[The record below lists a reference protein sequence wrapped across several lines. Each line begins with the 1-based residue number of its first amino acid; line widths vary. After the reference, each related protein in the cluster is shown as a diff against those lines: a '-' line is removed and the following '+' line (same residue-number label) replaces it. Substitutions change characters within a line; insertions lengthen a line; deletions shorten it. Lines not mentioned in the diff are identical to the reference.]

1 MHSQMIVSAS
11 AFLCFHGRISVL
23 ELDECY
29 RTNICFFSL
38 LLGESALIAY
48 VNGILENIEEGN
60 AVVDVNGFG
69 INVNISGSTMDK
81 MPGIGESVK
90 LYTYTNVKE
99 DAFTLFGFLSR
110 DELNLFKM
118 LITVNGIGPKGG
130 LSILSVM
137 SPDDL
142 RFAIMAGDSASIS
155 KAPGIGKK
163 TAERITLELRDKIK
177 VSEDDMLSGGAALTP
192 DISGDGAFPARDE
205 TVAALVALGYNSAL
219 AMKAVRKVLGA
230 NPDAAENTEKL
241 LKLALK
247 EMF

>member
-1 MHSQMIVSAS
+1 MYIP
-11 AFLCFHGRISVL
+11 FLEDYF
-23 ELDECY
+23 
-29 RTNICFFSL
+29 
-38 LLGESALIAY
+38 LIAY
-48 VNGILENIEEGN
+48 VNGILESLEEGN

-69 INVNISGSTMDK
+69 INVNISGSTMDR
-81 MPGIGESVK
+81 MPGIGEAVR

-99 DAFTLFGFLSR
+99 DSFTLFGFLSR

-142 RFAIMAGDSASIS
+142 RFAIMSGDSKSIS
-155 KAPGIGKK
+155 SAPGIGKK

-177 VSEDDMLSGGAALTP
+177 VTEDEMLAGGSGIAIA
-192 DISGDGAFPARDE
+192 DDGLEAEASSARDE
-205 TVAALVALGYNSAL
+205 AVAALVALGYNSAA
-219 AMKAVRKVLGA
+219 AMKAVRKVLAA
-230 NPDAAENTEKL
+230 NKQSAEDTELL
-241 LKLALK
+241 LKLSLK

>member
-1 MHSQMIVSAS
+1 MNICALLQNDFISFVVGR
-11 AFLCFHGRISVL
+11 FLCHFMIQYS
-23 ELDECY
+23 EF
-29 RTNICFFSL
+29 N
-38 LLGESALIAY
+38 ESGDHSLIAY
-48 VNGILENIEEGN
+48 VNGILESIEEGN
-60 AVVDVNGFG
+60 AVVDVNGIG
-69 INVNISGSTMDK
+69 VNVNISGSTMDR
-81 MPGIGESVK
+81 MPGIGEVVK

-137 SPDDL
+137 TPDDL
-142 RFAIMAGDSASIS
+142 RFAIIAGDSTSIS

-177 VSEDDMLSGGAALTP
+177 ATEDDMLKSSST
-192 DISGDGAFPARDE
+192 ISMDDLGDEGSSARDE
-205 TVAALVALGYNSAL
+205 AVAALVALGYNSSD
-219 AMKAVRKVLGA
+219 AMKAVRKVLTA
-230 NPDAAENTEKL
+230 NSSAADDTEML

>member
-1 MHSQMIVSAS
+1 M
-11 AFLCFHGRISVL
+11 
-23 ELDECY
+23 
-29 RTNICFFSL
+29 
-38 LLGESALIAY
+38 IAY
-48 VNGILENIEEGN
+48 VNGILESIEEGN
-60 AVVDVNGFG
+60 AVVDVNGVG
-69 INVNISGSTMDK
+69 YNVNISGSTMDR
-81 MPGIGESVK
+81 MPGIGEAVK

-110 DELNLFKM
+110 DELNLFKL

-130 LSILSVM
+130 LAILSVM

-142 RFAIMAGDSASIS
+142 RFAIIAGDSKSLS

-177 VSEDDMLSGGAALTP
+177 ATEDTLLGGGGAVSMDEAA
-192 DISGDGAFPARDE
+192 GDGDSSKGEA
-205 TVAALVALGYNSAL
+205 VAALVALGYNSSD
-219 AMKAVRKVLGA
+219 AMKAVRKAIA
-230 NPDAAENTEKL
+230 NNPSAAEDTELL

>member
-1 MHSQMIVSAS
+1 M
-11 AFLCFHGRISVL
+11 
-23 ELDECY
+23 
-29 RTNICFFSL
+29 
-38 LLGESALIAY
+38 IAY
-48 VNGILENIEEGN
+48 VNGILESLEEGN

-69 INVNISGSTMDK
+69 INVNISGSTMDR
-81 MPGIGESVK
+81 MPGIGEAVR

-99 DAFTLFGFLSR
+99 DSFTLFGFLSR

-142 RFAIMAGDSASIS
+142 RFAIMSGDSKSIS
-155 KAPGIGKK
+155 SAPGIGKK

-177 VSEDDMLSGGAALTP
+177 VTEDEMLAGGSGIAIA
-192 DISGDGAFPARDE
+192 DDGLEAEASSARDE
-205 TVAALVALGYNSAL
+205 AVAALVALGYNSAA
-219 AMKAVRKVLGA
+219 AMKAVRKVLAA
-230 NPDAAENTEKL
+230 NKQSAEDTELL
-241 LKLALK
+241 LKLSLK

>member
-1 MHSQMIVSAS
+1 M
-11 AFLCFHGRISVL
+11 
-23 ELDECY
+23 
-29 RTNICFFSL
+29 
-38 LLGESALIAY
+38 IAY
-48 VNGILENIEEGN
+48 VNGILENLEEGN
-60 AVVDVNGFG
+60 AVIDVNGIG
-69 INVNISGSTMDK
+69 VNVNISGSTMDR
-81 MPGIGESVK
+81 MPGIGEMVK

-137 SPDDL
+137 TPDDL
-142 RFAIMAGDSASIS
+142 RFAIMAGDSKSLA

-163 TAERITLELRDKIK
+163 TAERITLELRDKLK
-177 VSEDDMLSGGAALTP
+177 VSEDELLGGGSTV
-192 DISGDGAFPARDE
+192 SGDALVSEGDNSARDE
-205 TVAALVALGYNSAL
+205 AVAALVALGYNSAD
-219 AMKAVRKVLGA
+219 AMKAVRKVLA
-230 NPDAAENTEKL
+230 SDKAAGEDTEKL

>member
-1 MHSQMIVSAS
+1 M
-11 AFLCFHGRISVL
+11 
-23 ELDECY
+23 
-29 RTNICFFSL
+29 
-38 LLGESALIAY
+38 IAY
-48 VNGILENIEEGN
+48 VNGILEYIEEGLC
-60 AVVDVNGFG
+60 VVDVGG
-69 INVNISGSTMDK
+69 IGMNVYISGSTMDR
-81 MPGIGESVK
+81 MPGIGEAVK

-110 DELNLFKM
+110 DELSLFKM
-118 LITVNGIGPKGG
+118 LITVSGIGPKGG

-137 SPDDL
+137 TPDDL

-177 VSEDDMLSGGAALTP
+177 ATEDDMLRSSAAVTMDDLTGEA
-192 DISGDGAFPARDE
+192 SSARDE
-205 TVAALVALGYNSAL
+205 AVAALVALGYNSAA
-219 AMKAVRKVLGA
+219 AMKAVRKVLSE
-230 NPDAAENTEKL
+230 NEDASKDTEKL

>member
-1 MHSQMIVSAS
+1 M
-11 AFLCFHGRISVL
+11 
-23 ELDECY
+23 
-29 RTNICFFSL
+29 
-38 LLGESALIAY
+38 IAY
-48 VNGILENIEEGN
+48 VNGILESIEEGN

-69 INVNISGSTMDK
+69 INVAISGSTYDR
-81 MPGIGESVK
+81 MPGIGEVVK

-99 DAFTLFGFLSR
+99 DAFNLFGFLSK

-177 VSEDDMLSGGAALTP
+177 VSEDDMLGTASVSVADL
-192 DISGDGAFPARDE
+192 DGDGVNVARDE
-205 TVAALVALGYNSAL
+205 AVAALVALGYNQGDAL
-219 AMKAVRKVLGA
+219 KAVRKVLSA
-230 NPDAAENTEKL
+230 NPDAAEDTEAL

>member
-1 MHSQMIVSAS
+1 M
-11 AFLCFHGRISVL
+11 
-23 ELDECY
+23 
-29 RTNICFFSL
+29 
-38 LLGESALIAY
+38 IAY
-48 VNGILENIEEGN
+48 VNGILENLEEGN
-60 AVVDVNGFG
+60 AVIDVNGIG
-69 INVNISGSTMDK
+69 VNVNISGSTMDR
-81 MPGIGESVK
+81 MPGIGEMVK

-137 SPDDL
+137 TPDDL
-142 RFAIMAGDSASIS
+142 RFAIMAGDSKSLA

-163 TAERITLELRDKIK
+163 TAERITLELRDKLK
-177 VSEDDMLSGGAALTP
+177 VSEDELLGGGSTV
-192 DISGDGAFPARDE
+192 SGDLITSEGENSARDE
-205 TVAALVALGYNSAL
+205 AVAALVALGYNSAD
-219 AMKAVRKVLGA
+219 AMKAVRKVLA
-230 NPDAAENTEKL
+230 SDKAAGEDTEKL

>member
-1 MHSQMIVSAS
+1 M
-11 AFLCFHGRISVL
+11 
-23 ELDECY
+23 
-29 RTNICFFSL
+29 
-38 LLGESALIAY
+38 IAY

-60 AVVDVNGFG
+60 AVVDVNGVG
-69 INVNISGSTMDK
+69 YNVNISGSTMDR
-81 MPGIGESVK
+81 MPGIGEMVK

-137 SPDDL
+137 TPDDL
-142 RFAIMAGDSASIS
+142 RFAIIAGDSGAIS

-177 VSEDDMLSGGAALTP
+177 ATEDSMLAAASGLSSAP
-192 DISGDGAFPARDE
+192 DGETENPARDE
-205 TVAALVALGYNSAL
+205 AVAALVALGYNATD
-219 AMKAVRKVLGA
+219 ATKAVRKVLAA
-230 NPDAAENTEKL
+230 NPDVAGDTESL
-241 LKLALK
+241 LKQALK

>member
-1 MHSQMIVSAS
+1 M
-11 AFLCFHGRISVL
+11 
-23 ELDECY
+23 
-29 RTNICFFSL
+29 
-38 LLGESALIAY
+38 IAY
-48 VNGILENIEEGN
+48 VNGILENLEEGN
-60 AVVDVNGFG
+60 AVIDVNGIG
-69 INVNISGSTMDK
+69 YNVNISGSTMDR
-81 MPGIGESVK
+81 MPGIGEMVK

-137 SPDDL
+137 TPDDL
-142 RFAIMAGDSASIS
+142 RFAIMAGDSKSLA

-163 TAERITLELRDKIK
+163 TAERITLELRDKLK
-177 VSEDDMLSGGAALTP
+177 VSEDELLGGGSVA
-192 DISGDGAFPARDE
+192 SGDALVSEGENSARDE
-205 TVAALVALGYNSAL
+205 AVAALVALGYNSAD
-219 AMKAVRKVLGA
+219 AMKAVRKVLA
-230 NPDAAENTEKL
+230 SDKAAGEDTEKL